1 MHATARMPALDEYN
15 ARVLA
20 CQEDAFTLACYAL
33 GDESQAA
40 QVVQAA
46 VRQAYWCFDGSEGRC
61 REQIMSAIAEGCR
74 RSAARGLATQGVFT
88 ALPVEE
94 RLAVILVD
102 VLSMNYRQAA
112 EILRRPAA
120 QFARLLAQGRCRVMN
135 ETPGSSNQ

>member
-1 MHATARMPALDEYN
+1 MPALDEYN
-15 ARVLA
+15 TRVLA

-33 GDESQAA
+33 GDEAQAA

-61 REQIMSAIAEGCR
+61 REQILSAIAEGCR
-74 RSAARGLATQGVFT
+74 RSAARGLVTQGILAT
-88 ALPVEE
+88 LPVEE

-102 VLSMNYRQAA
+102 VLAMNYRQAA

-120 QFARLLAQGRCRVMN
+120 QFARLLAQGRCKVS
-135 ETPGSSNQ
+135 P

>member
-74 RSAARGLATQGVFT
+74 RSAVRGPGGPTQGVFT

-102 VLSMNYRQAA
+102 VLAMNYRQAA

-120 QFARLLAQGRCRVMN
+120 QFARLLAQGRCKV
-135 ETPGSSNQ
+135 SSGISG